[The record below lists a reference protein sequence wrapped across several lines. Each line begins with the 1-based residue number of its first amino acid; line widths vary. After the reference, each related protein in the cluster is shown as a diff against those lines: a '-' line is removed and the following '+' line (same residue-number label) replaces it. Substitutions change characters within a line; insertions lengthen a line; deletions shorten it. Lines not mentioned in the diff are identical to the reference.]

1 LFGDYAIKKNSSSSI
16 MFDTLIEKDFF
27 SKDINIIEMKNNIE
41 INFIDIFNSLSVLED
56 KIYNSIKSEISNLE
70 EYLEII
76 KVALDE
82 KSFEHYI
89 PVFSYNETYSNS
101 LSYMLLNP

>member
-1 LFGDYAIKKNSSSSI
+1 

-27 SKDINIIEMKNNIE
+27 SKDLNVLEIKNALE
-41 INFIDIFNSLSVLED
+41 INFIDILNNFSVLED
-56 KIYNSIKSEISNLE
+56 KVYGSIKSEVSNLE
-70 EYLEII
+70 EYLEIL
-76 KVALDE
+76 KVCLDE
-82 KSFEHYI
+82 KSSQAYI